1 MSEELV
7 RQIRARLDRLGKERI
22 WRPVRTPGGEL
33 LADGVGWDEDGL
45 PADLCGLDFTG
56 RSVVDIGCNLGHF
69 SRIAAGCG
77 AASVLGV
84 DMDEEVVECAG
95 LLARLHG
102 LDNLEFTA
110 ADVIARP
117 LGRTFDISLM
127 IDIIGRGIVR
137 KGKAGLFL
145 DAAASLASET
155 MIHTM
160 RPVYPLA
167 ELDCSASDLLAHYPP
182 AFVRDESFYLLE
194 YAMDR
199 FAPSWTGQVLTKEQ
213 SLGQRYKY
221 LVRFDL
227 NR

>member
-1 MSEELV
+1 MDENLV
-7 RQIRARLDRLGKERI
+7 EKIRENLSRLGKERV
-22 WRPVRTPGGEL
+22 WRPVRTPSGEL

-45 PADLCGLDFTG
+45 PEDLGGLDFTG

-69 SRIAAGCG
+69 SRIAAQSG
-77 AASVLGV
+77 ASAVLGV
-84 DMDEEVVECAG
+84 DQDDEIVECAR

-102 LDNLEFTA
+102 LTNLDFMA
-110 ADVIARP
+110 ADVIERP
-117 LGRTFDISLM
+117 LGRAFDISLM
-127 IDIIGRGIVR
+127 IDIIGRSIVR

-145 DAAASLASET
+145 DAAASLARET

-167 ELDCSASDLLAHYPP
+167 ELGCAPEDLLAHYPW
-182 AFVRDESFYLLE
+182 AFVRDGGFHLLE

-199 FAPSWTGQVLTKEQ
+199 YAPAWRGEVLTKEQ

-221 LVRFDL
+221 LVRFTRQD
-227 NR
+227 